1 MGCQCVSSKNNH
13 SVPQVEPNRSNSF
26 FKNSFNEEKTFPKS
40 HRNLRNSKI
49 NIKEKSL
56 EKPNN
61 NSKASTLTSF
71 HKNDRLLTKSDK
83 PIAINSQ
90 LVVSNNRENV
100 FKQYK
105 IIKKIG
111 EGSYGVVWKVKH
123 KKTNLIRAMKKIKK
137 NNKANDETTK
147 DIINEI
153 ELLRKLD
160 HPNNVKKFEYF
171 NEPDGYYL
179 IT

>member
-1 MGCQCVSSKNNH
+1 MGCQCTSSKNNH
-13 SVPQVEPNRSNSF
+13 SVPQVEPNHSNSF

-137 NNKANDETTK
+137 K
-147 DIINEI
+147 IIKQMMKQQKI
-153 ELLRKLD
+153 L
-160 HPNNVKKFEYF
+160 
-171 NEPDGYYL
+171 
-179 IT
+179 

>member
-1 MGCQCVSSKNNH
+1 MGCQCMSAKNSH
-13 SVPQVEPNRSNSF
+13 SIPQVEPNRSNSF
-26 FKNSFNEEKTFPKS
+26 FKNSFSEENKISKS
-40 HRNLRNSKI
+40 QRNYRNSKI
-49 NIKEKSL
+49 NLKEKSL

-111 EGSYGVVWKVKH
+111 EGSFGIVYLAQYL
-123 KKTNLIRAMKKIKK
+123 KTSTLCV
-137 NNKANDETTK
+137 
-147 DIINEI
+147 
-153 ELLRKLD
+153 
-160 HPNNVKKFEYF
+160 VKK
-171 NEPDGYYL
+171 
-179 IT
+179 